1 MDPDPVGD
9 EDGWVDGYRGLW
21 GLDTGDRFAGERAP
35 AGPKYT
41 RTGSVRQAWYD
52 PLGFAGLEKVAPP
65 STRVGVLEARIV
77 ALTAERDAAIVEAE
91 GLAGGVPALEQE
103 VAASNVRPRAYSPHP
118 APPNSPPTRPASA
131 SSACR
136 PSRRPGRSM
145 PPGAASASSRR
156 AGWRTREPTFAT
168 PPNPSRRSL
177 SKRRAYGETWAALSV
192 GLLIA
197 ALALIVW
204 FRILPPFLAIVVL
217 VGAYLA
223 IEAFFS
229 RRVQG
234 MVLRISMALAIVT
247 AIVLAVVFI
256 RELVLAGLLALGIL
270 LISDNIAE
278 IRRHRSR

>member
-1 MDPDPVGD
+1 MVTVWPSDPGTDHPWEPIPIGD
-9 EDGWVDGYRGLW
+9 DDGWVDGYRGLW

-65 STRVGVLEARIV
+65 SKRVAGARGPDRRADGRARCRGRRSPGPRRPDAGARAGGRRAARDVRSGAVRRGPRAELAADEARLGQLRLQAVETGGAI
-77 ALTAERDAAIVEAE
+77 DAA
-91 GLAGGVPALEQE
+91 
-103 VAASNVRPRAYSPHP
+103 
-118 APPNSPPTRPASA
+118 APPRQRAPGGPDGGPAGPPSPCLRT
-131 SSACR
+131 
-136 PSRRPGRSM
+136 
-145 PPGAASASSRR
+145 GAAGRVH
-156 AGWRTREPTFAT
+156 AT
-168 PPNPSRRSL
+168 G
-177 SKRRAYGETWAALSV
+177 YGETWAALSV

-197 ALALIVW
+197 ALAVIVW

-247 AIVLAVVFI
+247 AIVLAV
-256 RELVLAGLLALGIL
+256 RL
-270 LISDNIAE
+270 
-278 IRRHRSR
+278 HP